1 MSAQHILGCSVLIKA
16 ITCSS
21 SSSFQHLKKLAQ
33 NQITMEAQVI
43 GSIALLSSVLAAER
57 QPIHTNTHRWYNEA
71 MIGCANE

>member
-1 MSAQHILGCSVLIKA
+1 MSVQHILGCSILIKV
-16 ITCSS
+16 ITCS

-33 NQITMEAQVI
+33 NQIKMEAQVI